1 MAEVVKENA
10 SEILSS
16 LIKEKG
22 LMKSFIARKLGMKPS
37 DISNRLSGRVKI
49 DADFALKVSKVLEV
63 DPDIFLNSFYS
74 KRIK

>member
-1 MAEVVKENA
+1 MVEVVKENA

-49 DADFALKVSKVLEV
+49 DADFALKVAKVLEV